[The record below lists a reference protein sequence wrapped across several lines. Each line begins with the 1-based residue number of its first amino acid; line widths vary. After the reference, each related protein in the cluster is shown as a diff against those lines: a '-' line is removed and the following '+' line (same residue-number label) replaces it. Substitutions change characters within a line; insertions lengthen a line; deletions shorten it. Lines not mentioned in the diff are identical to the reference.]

1 MAQTPAGVAPADHG
15 TARPDPRV
23 PTAAREDPA
32 LTVRMAQTSA
42 AATGA
47 ASAGHS
53 GDRVAPGLNAR
64 PDLRVPTVAREDP
77 ALTVRMAQTSAA
89 ATSAEPRHGDVP
101 GQGGPVA
108 EETLLMPRVKAAGD
122 SLGER
127 PGACL
132 PGWTAGTALL
142 AATAAA
148 GWLLWRAGLL
158 PLPTAGGLLPDP
170 PRDAERGSGLWSG
183 LVLIGAVAAL
193 AACGLARGR
202 PGRVWVL
209 TRNGGY
215 RGTVRRTGLLW
226 ISPLLRR
233 RRMDVSLRHWRSRP
247 IDAADAYGT
256 PVQITVLLVWRIRET
271 ARAAFAVDDCTRLL
285 REEVEAAVARALSR
299 HPLDDFRGD
308 AVTLRDCDRLAD
320 ELGGMVAAAMHE
332 AGVEVFSV
340 TPVRLDYAP
349 EVAAAMRRARIAS
362 LDARQRKAVLDDVLT
377 AVGDTLRGITERG
390 LVELDDYERKS
401 LVRDLTVALLA
412 TPAPA
417 ARPGG

>member
-1 MAQTPAGVAPADHG
+1 
-15 TARPDPRV
+15 
-23 PTAAREDPA
+23 
-32 LTVRMAQTSA
+32 
-42 AATGA
+42 
-47 ASAGHS
+47 
-53 GDRVAPGLNAR
+53 
-64 PDLRVPTVAREDP
+64 
-77 ALTVRMAQTSAA
+77 
-89 ATSAEPRHGDVP
+89 
-101 GQGGPVA
+101 
-108 EETLLMPRVKAAGD
+108 MPRVKSAGD
-122 SLGER
+122 SPAER
-127 PGACL
+127 PGPCL

-142 AATAAA
+142 AAVAAA

-158 PLPTAGGLLPDP
+158 PLPPTGGLLPDP

-209 TRNGGY
+209 TRSGGY

-308 AVTLRDCDRLAD
+308 AVTLRDSDRLAD
-320 ELGGMVAAAMHE
+320 ELGRMVAAAMQE